1 MLTSLQ
7 CCQKEVN
14 LWTTLER
21 IMDEGGIEAMPVD
34 DEDDGFLAV
43 VQLQP
48 ERDLRHGQDLQHGE
62 VQGDQQEEEGHEIA
76 VPVEAEVEED
86 KVVVG
91 EMELTKYS
99 AIRDL
104 RNA

>member
-1 MLTSLQ
+1 
-7 CCQKEVN
+7 
-14 LWTTLER
+14 
-21 IMDEGGIEAMPVD
+21 MDKTYNME
-34 DEDDGFLAV
+34 
-43 VQLQP
+43 
-48 ERDLRHGQDLQHGE
+48 E

-99 AIRDL
+99 TIRDL